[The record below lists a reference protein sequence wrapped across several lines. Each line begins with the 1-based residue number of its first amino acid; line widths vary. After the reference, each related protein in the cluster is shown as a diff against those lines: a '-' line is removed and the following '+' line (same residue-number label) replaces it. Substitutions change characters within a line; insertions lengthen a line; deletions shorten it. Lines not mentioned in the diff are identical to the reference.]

1 MDAGLDHLSTCPTA
15 RIKRKYCEYL
25 KARPVNLGWLI
36 VIDDKSTRVNKSTS
50 FNFDRSTQDKN
61 LTVKRKTYSL
71 FDVLTSQPI
80 HHVQA
85 ENSRNFISFLFRFNF
100 IPLYSYSCLI
110 TLHIDIWS
118 DVIFFLAETRRFF
131 FFKKNYHFNQFFFL
145 THNY

>member
-15 RIKRKYCEYL
+15 RIKRKYYEYL

-50 FNFDRSTQDKN
+50 FNFDRSTQDEKS
-61 LTVKRKTYSL
+61 TVKKL
-71 FDVLTSQPI
+71 FTLWPI
-80 HHVQA
+80 D

-110 TLHIDIWS
+110 TLRIDIWS
-118 DVIFFLAETRRFF
+118 DVIFFSGNQEGSFSL
-131 FFKKNYHFNQFFFL
+131 KNYHFNQFYFFNTQL
-145 THNY
+145 LDYWSTQIRA